1 MADKKNLNQEKSQA
15 NVKNIKTDLKNNTNI
30 NSSKKNKK
38 QSKFIK
44 ILKKMFFGIFILGIL
59 TVTIALGYVF
69 ALIKTSPELDINAI
83 ANLSEQSILLDS
95 SGNLIDNLP
104 TEEIR
109 TKIELTAMPDTLKN
123 AYISI
128 EDERFYKHKGIDVKR
143 ILGAAY
149 RDVIN
154 IVTGNKNLHGAST
167 LTQQVIKNTVLTNEV
182 SINRKVKEIYL
193 ALKLEKKLSKDQ
205 ILSQYLNTIPLG
217 GKVYGVEEAAK
228 YYFDKS
234 AKDLTLIESAYIAGI
249 TQAPSFYS
257 AYNENNIK
265 DPVEYLDRTKTVLMK
280 MRDLKFITLEEYN
293 VAYAEVNENKFVF
306 SKTEVNYRLKYEW
319 FVLPAID
326 QVKNDLKK
334 KYKYT
339 DDEISKLMLN
349 GGLKIYT
356 TMDKKLQDSTQNI
369 LNKRSNIA
377 NNDNS
382 GVDEFDA
389 NGVPLTSSF
398 RCYYGL

>member
-1 MADKKNLNQEKSQA
+1 MADKKNFNQEKSKA

-30 NSSKKNKK
+30 NSHKKNKK
-38 QSKFIK
+38 QPKFIK

-59 TVTIALGYVF
+59 TVTVGLGYVF
-69 ALIKTSPELDINAI
+69 AIIKTSPELDINAI

-95 SGNLIDNLP
+95 SGNLIDNIP

-109 TKIELTAMPDTLKN
+109 TKIDLAAMPDTLKN
-123 AYISI
+123 AYIAI
-128 EDERFYKHKGIDVKR
+128 EDERFYKHKGIDIKR
-143 ILGAAY
+143 ILGAVY

-154 IVTGNKNLHGAST
+154 IVTGNNNLHGAST

-182 SINRKVKEIYL
+182 SIKRKVKEIYL

-217 GKVYGVEEAAK
+217 GKVYGVEEASK

-257 AYNENNIK
+257 VYNENNIA

-280 MRDLKFITLEEYN
+280 MRDLKFITLDEYDA
-293 VAYAEVNENKFVF
+293 AYAEVNENKFVF
-306 SKTEVNYRLKYEW
+306 SQTEVHYRLNDEW
-319 FVLPAID
+319 FVLPAIE
-326 QVKNDLKK
+326 QVKRDLK
-334 KYKYT
+334 
-339 DDEISKLMLN
+339 E
-349 GGLKIYT
+349 KI
-356 TMDKKLQDSTQNI
+356 
-369 LNKRSNIA
+369 
-377 NNDNS
+377 
-382 GVDEFDA
+382 
-389 NGVPLTSSF
+389 
-398 RCYYGL
+398 